1 MLSSMLSYIPFVYP
15 INAFHAWWYLLL
27 IPLSFGIAVI
37 YKALRVHDLNSFWR
51 EVIIMA
57 IQIVLAMIALAIG
70 LVILV
75 QVIVPML
82 PVR

>member
-1 MLSSMLSYIPFVYP
+1 MMATLLAYIPFVTP
-15 INAFHAWWYLLL
+15 INLFLSWWYLLL

-37 YKALRVHDLNSFWR
+37 YKAMRVYDLNTYWR
-51 EVIIMA
+51 QVSVMTAQII
-57 IQIVLAMIALAIG
+57 LAMIGLALC
-70 LVILV
+70 LVVLV